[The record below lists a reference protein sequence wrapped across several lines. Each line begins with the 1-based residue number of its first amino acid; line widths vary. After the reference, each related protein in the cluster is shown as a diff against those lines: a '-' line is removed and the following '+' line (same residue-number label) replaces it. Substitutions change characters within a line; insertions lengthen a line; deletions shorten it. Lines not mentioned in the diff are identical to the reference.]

1 MKADDPDPRIAHAH
15 VVAGPE
21 DLVGDTLLILDVVHI
36 DGRAVHIPRL
46 LAGVPE
52 LVACRESEH
61 RADELRE
68 RLLGTLVEQDP
79 ALWQPDTSLVIEM
92 RSAAD
97 TAVTSAVVGLEA
109 FCSHHVLRH
118 LDQETG
124 TVRYGS
130 EELTPQEVRNRFS
143 LDERYKLVLPA
154 LLDRPR
160 PTHTKWWPV
169 LRRVQA
175 MAALTRHAVTEAVER
190 SGLVGARSLAERIY
204 GGEYSGAARMLY
216 DCFEYFSP
224 NWVPADLREA

>member
-97 TAVTSAVVGLEA
+97 TAVTFRCGRPRSLLLASRTAPLGPG
-109 FCSHHVLRH
+109 
-118 LDQETG
+118 DG
-124 TVRYGS
+124 DG
-130 EELTPQEVRNRFS
+130 EVR
-143 LDERYKLVLPA
+143 ER
-154 LLDRPR
+154 
-160 PTHTKWWPV
+160 
-169 LRRVQA
+169 
-175 MAALTRHAVTEAVER
+175 
-190 SGLVGARSLAERIY
+190 GIN
-204 GGEYSGAARMLY
+204 AARGT
-216 DCFEYFSP
+216 
-224 NWVPADLREA
+224 